1 PSKLQNAQARILV
14 SRDEQIKTLQR
25 LRKAES
31 HRREGLQQSIEAK
44 NNLAERTKATKSIN
58 SKAAVSSRLRWA
70 REKEAIRDNP
80 GAWASLHAAGTKSI
94 TQDSSNSSSRTM
106 SRRQNRSLSIDVGCV
121 SLAFPLNQPKLRS
134 PPSPL
139 SPELISQP
147 SGPRHEIFD
156 SSGQAFHNLPS
167 DRLEPCAGLSKIN
180 IEQPHRRRQR
190 QRKLAELDGGGNANG
205 RAPRTAPAHL
215 FCGNVADAETGE
227 PLELIRRRWEFPEPG
242 RRASTAGPPGDGAGA
257 VGCPGPRGDVAASG
271 CESSF
276 ADSVERGGW
285 KGLWC
290 GEKESD
296 EDREGQTS
304 TSIPCD
310 PDRVKI
316 PQVEPRVR
324 GGAGRRCRSGDGE
337 RWHDKEGEGT
347 ERPGGGDILMPHVAK
362 GNDDYHYYYYYD
374 SDSVEDNDDFCGTLR
389 GRRHLQSTTD
399 TKARA
404 VSVNT
409 NGVGSNHKP
418 TSPLSPS
425 VGRRKRPYTIGN
437 GSSVPIANNQRG
449 GAGGSNTSSVTF
461 ATDMLNHPSHQEPP
475 TPRSTKR
482 AVSPFWV
489 PPPQEPPLLCRGLA
503 KMTSALEAG
512 WPDGTTESESGGD
525 DSSGRERGNRRLSL
539 GRGSHKSS
547 PIRTRKGKWPI
558 ESSDDTMATFSSAA
572 GTVQED
578 ERVRRTML
586 QAQEMRD
593 RYFSQIRQMI
603 KDECAEEARRAAALE
618 KAGEHPLR
626 SRRLQLQHE
635 RERQEKRTLI
645 NWIRKD
651 TELIVVQKMAVLG
664 LIR

>member
-1 PSKLQNAQARILV
+1 PSKLQDAQARILV
-14 SRDEQIKTLQR
+14 SRDEQIKTLKR

-44 NNLAERTKATKSIN
+44 NNLAERIKATKSIN

-80 GAWASLHAAGTKSI
+80 EAWASLHAAGTKSI
-94 TQDSSNSSSRTM
+94 TQDSSSSSRTM
-106 SRRQNRSLSIDVGCV
+106 SRRQNRSFSVDVGCHCI
-121 SLAFPLNQPKLRS
+121 AFPLNQPKLRS

-147 SGPRHEIFD
+147 PGPRHKIFD
-156 SSGQAFHNLPS
+156 YSGQGFHDLPS
-167 DRLEPCAGLSKIN
+167 DRLDPCAGSSKNN

-190 QRKLAELDGGGNANG
+190 QRKLAELGDDGNANG

-215 FCGNVADAETGE
+215 FCGNIADAETGE
-227 PLELIRRRWEFPEPG
+227 PLELIRRRWKFPVPG
-242 RRASTAGPPGDGAGA
+242 GRASTTEPPGDGARA
-257 VGCPGPRGDVAASG
+257 VHCPGPRGEFAASG
-271 CESSF
+271 RESSF

-285 KGLWC
+285 IGLWC

-296 EDREGQTS
+296 EEWEGQMS

-310 PDRVKI
+310 PNRAKTS
-316 PQVEPRVR
+316 QTKHRVR
-324 GGAGRRCRSGDGE
+324 DGVGRRHRSGDGE
-337 RWHDKEGEGT
+337 RWHDKGGEGT
-347 ERPGGGDILMPHVAK
+347 ERPGGGDVLTPHVAK
-362 GNDDYHYYYYYD
+362 GNDDYDYDYHYD
-374 SDSVEDNDDFCGTLR
+374 SDSDEDNDDFCGTLR
-389 GRRHLQSTTD
+389 GRRHLQSTTE
-399 TKARA
+399 TKARTVFA
-404 VSVNT
+404 NT

-418 TSPLSPS
+418 TSTLSPS
-425 VGRRKRPYTIGN
+425 VGRRKRPYTAGG
-437 GSSVPIANNQRG
+437 GSSVPVANNQRG
-449 GAGGSNTSSVTF
+449 GGSGSSASSVMV
-461 ATDMLNHPSHQEPP
+461 AADMLNHPSHQEPP

-482 AVSPFWV
+482 AMSPFWV
-489 PPPQEPPLLCRGLA
+489 PPPQEPPSLCRGLA

-512 WPDGTTESESGGD
+512 WPGGTAENESGGD
-525 DSSGRERGNRRLSL
+525 DSSGMERGNSGLSL

-547 PIRTRKGKWPI
+547 PLGKREGKWPI
-558 ESSDDTMATFSSAA
+558 ESSDGAMATFSSAA

-578 ERVRRTML
+578 EHVRRTML

-603 KDECAEEARRAAALE
+603 KDECAEEACRAAALE
-618 KAGEHPLR
+618 KAGGHPLR
-626 SRRLQLQHE
+626 LRRLQLQHE

-645 NWIRKD
+645 SWIRKD
-651 TELIVVQKMAVLG
+651 TELIVVQKMAALG